1 MRSLGSSTSDPRASE
16 KRITATTRQ
25 LESMIR
31 LSEAHA
37 RMRFSPFVEEK
48 DVIEAYRL
56 MREAI
61 KTSAMDPRTGKIDMS
76 LLTTGTSS
84 GTRKLREDM
93 RKALLSLLDGD
104 SEVGRGAR
112 GQRGVKWTE
121 LVRVF
126 REGSSA
132 KVDVVEF
139 GEVVRALEGEGLVRV
154 VGGFGERGVIRRVV
168 EV

>member
-1 MRSLGSSTSDPRASE
+1 
-16 KRITATTRQ
+16 
-25 LESMIR
+25 MIR

-37 RMRFSPFVEEK
+37 RMRFSPFVEEQ
-48 DVIEAYRL
+48 DVTEAYRL

-93 RKALLSLLDGD
+93 RRALLNLLDGEG
-104 SEVGRGAR
+104 EVGRNARGAR
-112 GQRGVKWTE
+112 GAKWTD

-126 REGSSA
+126 NEQSSVR
-132 KVDVVEF
+132 VDLVEF
-139 GEVVRALEGEGLVRV
+139 GEVVRGLEAEGVVRV
-154 VGGFGERGVIRRVV
+154 TGGFGERGVVRRVV
-168 EV
+168 EA